1 MAKDNK
7 KDPQEYTV
15 EEKLKSLYQLQ
26 LIFSEI
32 DRMYASV
39 SFMLLLL

>member
-1 MAKDNK
+1 MAKEIK

-32 DRMYASV
+32 
-39 SFMLLLL
+39 SF